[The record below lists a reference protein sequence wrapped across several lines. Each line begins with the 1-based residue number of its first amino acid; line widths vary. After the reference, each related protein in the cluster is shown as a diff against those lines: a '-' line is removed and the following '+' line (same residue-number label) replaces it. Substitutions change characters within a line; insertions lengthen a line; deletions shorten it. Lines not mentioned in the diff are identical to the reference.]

1 VAGATDG
8 GGAPTGYARA
18 RAGEYAASAH
28 KRRPLQ
34 QCSKGWQPSALH
46 KQNWQTSH
54 RGACRRTSS
63 LLQRAGGEA
72 VVSLQPGK
80 QTRCVLERHYS
91 FKGVPS
97 KGQVRAFGLRSR
109 QFVQGQ
115 IPCTLIRA
123 FPCMSC
129 HLLFP
134 TCRQR
139 LQLIR
144 LSLLNLQQEHKA
156 PCIPLHSLLRPRPLC
171 ALHAPLCPP
180 CLSESQGVVP
190 VLGVHLHIRACLGV
204 QGTHPM

>member
-115 IPCTLIRA
+115 IPCTLI
-123 FPCMSC
+123 
-129 HLLFP
+129 
-134 TCRQR
+134 QG
-139 LQLIR
+139 
-144 LSLLNLQQEHKA
+144 LSLHELPSAVSNLSATAATYTFIVAESSARAQG
-156 PCIPLHSLLRPRPLC
+156 SLYSIALAVTAAASLRPAC
-171 ALHAPLCPP
+171 AA
-180 CLSESQGVVP
+180 VP
-190 VLGVHLHIRACLGV
+190 TVSV
-204 QGTHPM
+204 